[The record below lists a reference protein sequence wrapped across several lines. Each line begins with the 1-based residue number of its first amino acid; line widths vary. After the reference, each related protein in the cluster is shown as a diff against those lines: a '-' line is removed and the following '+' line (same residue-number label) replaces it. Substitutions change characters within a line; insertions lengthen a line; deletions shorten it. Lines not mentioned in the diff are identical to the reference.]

1 MKKRINEMIAQIK
14 TGNYDPESM
23 HQRYDSLLKD
33 FILNYD
39 ESLLS
44 LMKKLIELDKTLWY
58 G

>member
-1 MKKRINEMIAQIK
+1 MITEIK